1 MLKVERPDIHQK
13 RVDLMKLQGEF
24 KVRLRNLEKALLEAL
39 NESQGSILDNV
50 RSHLP
55 TNGERQK
62 VHTQSQN
69 PVARRTM

>member
-1 MLKVERPDIHQK
+1 MERPDIHQK

-50 RSHLP
+50 RLLLSSR
-55 TNGERQK
+55 GRG
-62 VHTQSQN
+62 
-69 PVARRTM
+69 